1 MIEALFD
8 LPSHLRERLAMAL
21 KSGSLSFPCSVTSL
35 RSVLG
40 TREGGEDVVAALLE
54 LRQLRRF
61 RPRGGTQ
68 EEAAAGTGRQ
78 ARRHGRR
85 DSVLGLS
92 LARTLLQRHDL
103 LGGGLLTGIV
113 FERAA
118 CQFIQGARRRPAQ
131 RRSRGRSGGARRRT
145 AAGPRRD
152 SVARTCRNRVQ
163 GRRCSGGC
171 QAEVLGLK
179 SRQGGTL
186 AASRSRPTGRK

>member
-61 RPRGGTQ
+61 RPRGGT
-68 EEAAAGTGRQ
+68 Q

-171 QAEVLGLK
+171 N
-179 SRQGGTL
+179 
-186 AASRSRPTGRK
+186 

>member
-152 SVARTCRNRVQ
+152 GVARTRRNRVRA
-163 GRRCSGGC
+163 GNGNRI
-171 QAEVLGLK
+171 
-179 SRQGGTL
+179 
-186 AASRSRPTGRK
+186 PTGGLTLN